1 MGRTKALREV
11 TEGEEE
17 GGHTSG
23 GGGGWRS
30 HVSVHVCG
38 SVHGCHCRQPGIE
51 LVPFS
56 AFQMIFHLCN

>member
-23 GGGGWRS
+23 GGGGLALTCECTRMWL
-30 HVSVHVCG
+30 G
-38 SVHGCHCRQPGIE
+38 AW
-51 LVPFS
+51 VPLPPARDRISSLFRFPDDFS
-56 AFQMIFHLCN
+56 SL